1 MIGTLHTILH
11 CESRSHT
18 EARQVHKCVLT
29 ILSMPSRNA
38 VLLPN
43 RVLLTTFS
51 VINSRYTAS
60 LSSPMDRA
68 LGSQEKGK
76 ARTAC
81 ADFHNTLKRKISTS
95 PPTSTSTD
103 STDSSSR
110 TEPRGTRRNYEQ
122 YNTRPIPGSVKK
134 RLQMD
139 FSRAPKGE
147 QASAQDKSQL
157 IVRFYDPD
165 IYAKD
170 ALGRKLHQ
178 ILEWPDQR
186 LESSH
191 NYIQMLFPLPEGS
204 PFNMEVSC
212 PPCRKRHPAN
222 IHLLYFAIIVRE
234 IIVNRFWGTVSSLR
248 VHGEERAPSV
258 CPFELGSMLTL
269 TQAPIINLEVMQA
282 FRSRSE
288 LRQEVRRSFER
299 MLSFYGFKESSKSE
313 EELQKEKDSAPGADK
328 SVASTSSFPPG
339 AHTNISASEL
349 LPYYIVR
356 APGFRKKF
364 ANWAVQFDHNHLR
377 ITRILRS
384 LRVLDLQKEYKAFFA
399 ALECSYND
407 PMTSISAKSMGF
419 WRLAVE
425 SPLHLAPDGK
435 KCKWLTD
442 WEEQQE
448 R

>member
-1 MIGTLHTILH
+1 
-11 CESRSHT
+11 
-18 EARQVHKCVLT
+18 
-29 ILSMPSRNA
+29 
-38 VLLPN
+38 
-43 RVLLTTFS
+43 
-51 VINSRYTAS
+51 
-60 LSSPMDRA
+60 
-68 LGSQEKGK
+68 
-76 ARTAC
+76 
-81 ADFHNTLKRKISTS
+81 
-95 PPTSTSTD
+95 
-103 STDSSSR
+103 
-110 TEPRGTRRNYEQ
+110 
-122 YNTRPIPGSVKK
+122 
-134 RLQMD
+134 
-139 FSRAPKGE
+139 
-147 QASAQDKSQL
+147 
-157 IVRFYDPD
+157 
-165 IYAKD
+165 
-170 ALGRKLHQ
+170 
-178 ILEWPDQR
+178 
-186 LESSH
+186 
-191 NYIQMLFPLPEGS
+191 
-204 PFNMEVSC
+204 
-212 PPCRKRHPAN
+212 
-222 IHLLYFAIIVRE
+222 
-234 IIVNRFWGTVSSLR
+234 
-248 VHGEERAPSV
+248 
-258 CPFELGSMLTL
+258 MLTL

-349 LPYYIVR
+349 LPYHIVR

-384 LRVLDLQKEYKAFFA
+384 LRVLGLQKEYKAFFA
-399 ALECSYND
+399 ALERSYND

>member
-1 MIGTLHTILH
+1 
-11 CESRSHT
+11 
-18 EARQVHKCVLT
+18 
-29 ILSMPSRNA
+29 
-38 VLLPN
+38 
-43 RVLLTTFS
+43 
-51 VINSRYTAS
+51 
-60 LSSPMDRA
+60 MDRA

-76 ARTAC
+76 ARTAR

-95 PPTSTSTD
+95 PPASTSTD
-103 STDSSSR
+103 STSSSSR

-122 YNTRPIPGSVKK
+122 YNTRPTPDSVNK

-139 FSRAPKGE
+139 FSRALKGE

-170 ALGRKLHQ
+170 ALGRQLHQ
-178 ILEWPDQR
+178 ILAWPDQR

-204 PFNMEVSC
+204 PFNME
-212 PPCRKRHPAN
+212 
-222 IHLLYFAIIVRE
+222 
-234 IIVNRFWGTVSSLR
+234 
-248 VHGEERAPSV
+248 
-258 CPFELGSMLTL
+258 
-269 TQAPIINLEVMQA
+269 APIINLEVMQA

-288 LRQEVRRSFER
+288 LRQELRRSFER

-313 EELQKEKDSAPGADK
+313 EELQREKDSAPGADK

-339 AHTNISASEL
+339 AHTNISASKL
-349 LPYYIVR
+349 LPYHIVR
-356 APGFRKKF
+356 TPGFRKKF

-384 LRVLDLQKEYKAFFA
+384 LRVLSLQKEYKAFFA
-399 ALECSYND
+399 ALERAYND
-407 PMTSISAKSMGF
+407 PMISISAKSMGF

-435 KCKWLTD
+435 KCKWLND
-442 WEEQQE
+442 WEKEQESMKLVDEKRLRDEQHGAQE
-448 R
+448 TESIKIDNDLKKSDDDV

>member
-11 CESRSHT
+11 RESRSHT

-43 RVLLTTFS
+43 RVLVTTFS

-60 LSSPMDRA
+60 LTSPMDRA

-76 ARTAC
+76 ARTAR

-95 PPTSTSTD
+95 PPASTSTD
-103 STDSSSR
+103 STSSSSR

-122 YNTRPIPGSVKK
+122 YNTRPTPDSVNK

-170 ALGRKLHQ
+170 ALGRQLHQ
-178 ILEWPDQR
+178 ILAWPDQR

-204 PFNMEVSC
+204 PFNME
-212 PPCRKRHPAN
+212 
-222 IHLLYFAIIVRE
+222 
-234 IIVNRFWGTVSSLR
+234 
-248 VHGEERAPSV
+248 
-258 CPFELGSMLTL
+258 
-269 TQAPIINLEVMQA
+269 APIINLEVMQA

-288 LRQEVRRSFER
+288 LRQELRRSFER

-339 AHTNISASEL
+339 AHTNISASKL
-349 LPYYIVR
+349 LPYHIVR
-356 APGFRKKF
+356 TPGFRKKF

-384 LRVLDLQKEYKAFFA
+384 LRVLGLQKEYKAFFA
-399 ALECSYND
+399 ALERAYND
-407 PMTSISAKSMGF
+407 PMISISAKSMGF

-435 KCKWLTD
+435 KCKWLSD
-442 WEEQQE
+442 WEKQQE
-448 R
+448 SMKLVDEKRLRDEQHGAQETESIKIDNDLKKSDDDV

>member
-1 MIGTLHTILH
+1 M
-11 CESRSHT
+11 
-18 EARQVHKCVLT
+18 
-29 ILSMPSRNA
+29 
-38 VLLPN
+38 
-43 RVLLTTFS
+43 
-51 VINSRYTAS
+51 
-60 LSSPMDRA
+60 
-68 LGSQEKGK
+68 
-76 ARTAC
+76 
-81 ADFHNTLKRKISTS
+81 
-95 PPTSTSTD
+95 
-103 STDSSSR
+103 
-110 TEPRGTRRNYEQ
+110 
-122 YNTRPIPGSVKK
+122 
-134 RLQMD
+134 QMD

-170 ALGRKLHQ
+170 ALGRQLHQ
-178 ILEWPDQR
+178 ILAWPDQR

-212 PPCRKRHPAN
+212 PPCRKRHYAN
-222 IHLLYFAIIVRE
+222 IHLLYSAIIVRE
-234 IIVNRFWGTVSSLR
+234 SIVNRFWGTVSSPR
-248 VHGEERAPSV
+248 VQGEKRAPFV
-258 CPFELGSMLTL
+258 CPFDLGSMLTMI
-269 TQAPIINLEVMQA
+269 QAPIINLEVMQA

-288 LRQEVRRSFER
+288 LRQELRRSFER

-313 EELQKEKDSAPGADK
+313 EELQREKDSAPGADK

-339 AHTNISASEL
+339 AHTNISASKL
-349 LPYYIVR
+349 LPYHIVR
-356 APGFRKKF
+356 TPGFRKKF

-384 LRVLDLQKEYKAFFA
+384 LRVLGLQKEYKAFFA
-399 ALECSYND
+399 ALERAYND
-407 PMTSISAKSMGF
+407 PMISISAKSMGF

-435 KCKWLTD
+435 KCKWLND
-442 WEEQQE
+442 WEKEQE